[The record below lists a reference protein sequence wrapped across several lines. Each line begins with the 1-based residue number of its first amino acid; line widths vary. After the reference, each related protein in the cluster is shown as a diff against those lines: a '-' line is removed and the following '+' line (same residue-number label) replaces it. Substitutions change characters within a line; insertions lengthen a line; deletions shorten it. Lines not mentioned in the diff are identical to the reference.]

1 MMTIKDYAE
10 DMNLTVEQVLALC
23 DRVGIDYEDETTTL
37 DDTQI
42 TLLDNIGFV
51 WELESMWDEGYRHAR
66 EYFNTFHHLSMQK
79 SY

>member
-42 TLLDNIGFV
+42 TLLDNIAADSNDN
-51 WELESMWDEGYRHAR
+51 EEESTDDYEDDYDDEEVEEKA
-66 EYFNTFHHLSMQK
+66 
-79 SY
+79 